1 MDYQNPDYTS
11 AVLSSYSNLLTEHQ
25 TIGALAE
32 KFGLEE
38 RYMRELI
45 SVSVNNTTR
54 LLEINV
60 MADSADK
67 AKAIMDEMLVH
78 LDAVC
83 NSIEQTVGT
92 HTLTLI
98 SQSEDVTVM
107 TWLRDAQQSNRD
119 NMLDLQ
125 NKLVNL
131 NESKKLLEQ
140 NIVTADKDFAALKKP
155 EEPSNNPIIK
165 FSILGVLLGIV
176 VVSGVEVVRFL
187 VAGKVYSS
195 SELHR
200 SCGLSILGS
209 LAGERSQKA
218 KGLDVYI
225 NRMEKRPDGST
236 DAQIIELIATTIQS
250 RVPQAEN
257 ILISGDLSVE
267 QLTSLTASLQHTSAL
282 GNKNLT
288 AAESILSCAKTV
300 SQATTADVI
309 VLVADCE
316 NTTYASIQAQCEQF
330 NSLNKKILGCVVYE

>member
-1 MDYQNPDYTS
+1 
-11 AVLSSYSNLLTEHQ
+11 
-25 TIGALAE
+25 
-32 KFGLEE
+32 
-38 RYMRELI
+38 
-45 SVSVNNTTR
+45 
-54 LLEINV
+54 
-60 MADSADK
+60 
-67 AKAIMDEMLVH
+67 MDEMLVH

-187 VAGKVYSS
+187 VC
-195 SELHR
+195 R
-200 SCGLSILGS
+200 QS
-209 LAGERSQKA
+209 LLQQRAA
-218 KGLDVYI
+218 
-225 NRMEKRPDGST
+225 
-236 DAQIIELIATTIQS
+236 
-250 RVPQAEN
+250 PQ
-257 ILISGDLSVE
+257 LWSVHSG
-267 QLTSLTASLQHTSAL
+267 
-282 GNKNLT
+282 
-288 AAESILSCAKTV
+288 
-300 SQATTADVI
+300 
-309 VLVADCE
+309 
-316 NTTYASIQAQCEQF
+316 
-330 NSLNKKILGCVVYE
+330 